1 MNDLTELAELICAKN
16 AIDTLIAR
24 RIGRPAHIGH
34 VGEFLAS
41 VIFGIQLEDS
51 ATAKAI
57 DGHFIDGP
65 LAGRTVNVKWF
76 TKHDG
81 LLDINEDASLDYYLV
96 FRGPKSSPASSRGTI
111 APWVIE
117 YVFLLDAQHLLEN
130 LRARNVKVQRHG
142 ATGIASFLWEQAEIY
157 PVQRN
162 ATLILSDI
170 QRAQLALF
178 GFAIP
183 KAGER

>member
-1 MNDLTELAELICAKN
+1 MNDLTELAELIRAKN

-24 RIGRPAHIGH
+24 RVGRPAHIGH

-41 VIFGIQLEDS
+41 AIFNIQLEES
-51 ATAKAI
+51 ATARAI
-57 DGHFIDGP
+57 DGRFVDGP

-81 LLDINEDASLDYYLV
+81 LLDINEDTSLDYYLV
-96 FRGPKSSPASSRGTI
+96 FRGPKTPPASSRGTI
-111 APWVIE
+111 APWVID
-117 YVFLLDAQHLLEN
+117 YVFLLDAQHLFEN
-130 LRARNVKVQRHG
+130 LRARNVKIQRHG
-142 ATGIASFLWEQAEIY
+142 ATGIVSFLWEQAEIY

-178 GFAIP
+178 GLATP
-183 KAGER
+183 MVGER

>member
-1 MNDLTELAELICAKN
+1 MNDLTELAELIRARN

-24 RIGRPAHIGH
+24 RVGRPAHIGH
-34 VGEFLAS
+34 VGEFLACA
-41 VIFGIQLEDS
+41 IFNIQLEES
-51 ATAKAI
+51 ATARAI
-57 DGHFIDGP
+57 DGRFVDGP

-81 LLDINEDASLDYYLV
+81 LLDINEDTSLDYYLV
-96 FRGPKSSPASSRGTI
+96 FKGPKTPPASSRGAI

-117 YVFLLDAQHLLEN
+117 YVFLLDAQQLLEN
-130 LRARNVKVQRHG
+130 LRCRNVKIQRHG
-142 ATGIASFLWEQAEIY
+142 ATGIASALWEQAEIY

-162 ATLILSDI
+162 ITLMLTET

-178 GFAIP
+178 SLTIP
-183 KAGER
+183 KAGT